1 MGGFSSGTVVKNLL
15 ASTGD
20 TRKVGSTP
28 GSGRSPGIGNGNLL
42 QDSCLENSINRG
54 AWLTII
60 HGVAKSQT

>member
-1 MGGFSSGTVVKNLL
+1 MRGFSSGTVVKNLL

>member
-1 MGGFSSGTVVKNLL
+1 MRGFSSGTVVKNLL

-28 GSGRSPGIGNGNLL
+28 GLGRSPGIGNGNLL

-60 HGVAKSQT
+60 HRVAKSQT

>member
-1 MGGFSSGTVVKNLL
+1 MRGFSSGTVVKNLL

-60 HGVAKSQT
+60 HRVAKSQT

>member
-1 MGGFSSGTVVKNLL
+1 MGAFSSRTVVKNLPV
-15 ASTGD
+15 STGD

-42 QDSCLENSINRG
+42 QDSCLENSMNRG
-54 AWLTII
+54 AWSTIF